1 MRNFLKAVS
10 QIFEP
15 YKSFSVQSLSSWF
28 NKFKSINTTI
38 DTEKIKEMI
47 TDKGY
52 VL

>member
-38 DTEKIKEMI
+38 DTEQIKQIFKNKEFE
-47 TDKGY
+47 
-52 VL
+52 L